1 MTHHDRLLSRGAAVI
16 ASLLLSS
23 LPADAAHPPAGR
35 AIDRLLEIRAAVAK
49 ARDAADA
56 APDAGTRRGG
66 GIRTLLA
73 QGNWWNQWSNLWR
86 NF

>member
-1 MTHHDRLLSRGAAVI
+1 MAHHDRLLSRGAAVI

-35 AIDRLLEIRAAVAK
+35 AIDRLPEIRAAVAK
-49 ARDAADA
+49 ARDAADPA
-56 APDAGTRRGG
+56 ADAGTRRGG
-66 GIRTLLA
+66 LRALLA
-73 QGNWWNQWSNLWR
+73 QGQWWNQWSNLWR

>member
-1 MTHHDRLLSRGAAVI
+1 MTYHSRLLSRGAAVI

-23 LPADAAHPPAGR
+23 LPADAARPQAGR
-35 AIDRLLEIRAAVAK
+35 AIDRLAEIRASIAK
-49 ARDAADA
+49 TRDAAGPTD
-56 APDAGTRRGG
+56 PGDRRS

-73 QGNWWNQWSNLWR
+73 QGNWWNQWGNLWR

>member
-1 MTHHDRLLSRGAAVI
+1 MAHHDRLLSRGAAVI
-16 ASLLLSS
+16 AALLLSS
-23 LPADAAHPPAGR
+23 LPADAAHPSAGR
-35 AIDRLLEIRAAVAK
+35 AIDRLAEIRAAVAK
-49 ARDAADA
+49 ARDAADTA
-56 APDAGTRRGG
+56 TDPGTRRG